1 MKALWLREVQAILG
15 REDFLKWWQSLVDL
29 EQKLLAVGSRHN
41 ELLAQVNLM
50 DFRAEFTQKNAIDSL
65 YLAGEYEDTAAQLL
79 AAASEIENKSYEAV
93 ADFESQRISASDM
106 FSRMGAVENNFL
118 NTRTEVRGLGD
129 SVKSEKDRDRG
140 EELQKLLKRKEA
152 EQARLEKEFR
162 EASTLYE
169 RENDRKISLWEEVE
183 RMWARSLEI
192 NLGVSER
199 RVKSN
204 RARREAERL
213 FKEAEQ
219 HKRSSKT
226 LRAEANEADQKKKD
240 IQQAIEELRASTRR
254 LFGCLIGEE
263 FLYWPRRENIN
274 EVYCVPINDHAEG
287 FNIELRAKN
296 IYLISRQRGVEFIE
310 PLPPAGEVPEEEDAR
325 IDDFFQRGRP
335 EHTAPQR
342 GSTATK

>member
-15 REDFLKWWQSLVDL
+15 REDFLQWWQSLVDL
-29 EQKLLAVGSRHN
+29 EQKLAAVGSRFD

-79 AAASEIENKSYEAV
+79 AEASEVENKSYEAV
-93 ADFESQRISASDM
+93 ANFESQRIYVSDL
-106 FSRMGAVENNFL
+106 FSRMGAVEHNFL
-118 NTRTEVRGLGD
+118 SAKAEAREVR
-129 SVKSEKDRDRG
+129 E
-140 EELQKLLKRKEA
+140 
-152 EQARLEKEFR
+152 RLEKELR
-162 EASTLYE
+162 EATALYE
-169 RENDRKISLWEEVE
+169 RENARKMSLWEEVE
-183 RMWARSLEI
+183 QMWARSLDI

-199 RVKSN
+199 RVKSK

-213 FKEAEQ
+213 FREAEQ

-226 LRAEANEADQKKKD
+226 LQAEAAEAEQKKKE
-240 IQQAIEELRASTRR
+240 IQQTIEDLRTSARK
-254 LFGCLIGEE
+254 LFGCLVGEE
-263 FLYWPRRENIN
+263 FLYWPRRENVN

-310 PLPPAGEVPEEEDAR
+310 PLPPAGETPEEEDGR
-325 IDDFFQRGRP
+325 IDDFFRSGRP
-335 EHTAPQR
+335 EETAL
-342 GSTATK
+342 

>member
-1 MKALWLREVQAILG
+1 MKALWLREVQTILE

-29 EQKLLAVGSRHN
+29 EQKLVTVGSRHD

-79 AAASEIENKSYEAV
+79 AEASEVENKSYEAV
-93 ADFESQRISASDM
+93 ANFESQRISVSDL
-106 FSRMGAVENNFL
+106 FSRMGAVEHNFL
-118 NTRTEVRGLGD
+118 SAQAEAREARD
-129 SVKSEKDRDRG
+129 SR
-140 EELQKLLKRKEA
+140 EA
-152 EQARLEKEFR
+152 EHVRLEKEFR
-162 EASTLYE
+162 DASAVYE
-169 RENDRKISLWEEVE
+169 RENARKMSLWEEVE
-183 RMWARSLEI
+183 QMWARSLDI

-199 RVKSN
+199 RVKSK

-219 HKRSSKT
+219 HKRSSKN
-226 LRAEANEADQKKKD
+226 LKAETNEADQKKKD
-240 IQQAIEELRASTRR
+240 IQQAIEDLRTSARR
-254 LFGCLIGEE
+254 LFGCLVGEE

-310 PLPPAGEVPEEEDAR
+310 PLSSAGEVPDEEDAR
-325 IDDFFQRGRP
+325 IDDFFQRSQSEDAAR
-335 EHTAPQR
+335 
-342 GSTATK
+342 

>member
-29 EQKLLAVGSRHN
+29 EQKLAAVGSRFD

-79 AAASEIENKSYEAV
+79 AEASEIENKSYEAV
-93 ADFESQRISASDM
+93 ANFESQRIYVSDL
-106 FSRMGAVENNFL
+106 FSRMGAVEHNFL
-118 NTRTEVRGLGD
+118 KAQT
-129 SVKSEKDRDRG
+129 DRD
-140 EELQKLLKRKEA
+140 
-152 EQARLEKEFR
+152 RLEKELR
-162 EASTLYE
+162 EATALYE
-169 RENDRKISLWEEVE
+169 RENARKMSLWEEVE
-183 RMWARSLEI
+183 QMWARSLDI

-199 RVKSN
+199 RVKSK

-213 FKEAEQ
+213 FREAEQ

-226 LRAEANEADQKKKD
+226 LQAEAAEAELKRKE
-240 IQQAIEELRASTRR
+240 IQQAIEDLRTSARK
-254 LFGCLIGEE
+254 LFGCLVGEE

-274 EVYCVPINDHAEG
+274 AVYCVPINDHAEG

-310 PLPPAGEVPEEEDAR
+310 PLPPAGEVPEEEDGR
-325 IDDFFQRGRP
+325 IDDFFRRGQP
-335 EHTAPQR
+335 GETSP
-342 GSTATK
+342 

>member
-15 REDFLKWWQSLVDL
+15 REDFLKWWRSLVDL
-29 EQKLLAVGSRHN
+29 EQKLAAVGSRFD

-79 AAASEIENKSYEAV
+79 AEASEIENKSYEAV
-93 ADFESQRISASDM
+93 ANFESQRIYVSDL
-106 FSRMGAVENNFL
+106 FSRMGAVEHNFL
-118 NTRTEVRGLGD
+118 NAQTER
-129 SVKSEKDRDRG
+129 E
-140 EELQKLLKRKEA
+140 
-152 EQARLEKEFR
+152 RLEKELR
-162 EASTLYE
+162 DATALYE
-169 RENDRKISLWEEVE
+169 RENARKMSLWEEVE
-183 RMWARSLEI
+183 QMWARCLDI

-199 RVKSN
+199 RVKSK

-219 HKRSSKT
+219 HKRSSKA
-226 LRAEANEADQKKKD
+226 LQAEAAEAEQKKKE
-240 IQQAIEELRASTRR
+240 IQQAIEDLRTSARK
-254 LFGCLIGEE
+254 LFGCLVGEE

-310 PLPPAGEVPEEEDAR
+310 PLPPAGEVPEEEDGR
-325 IDDFFQRGRP
+325 IDDFFRRGQP
-335 EHTAPQR
+335 GENAV
-342 GSTATK
+342 

>member
-29 EQKLLAVGSRHN
+29 EQKLAAVGSRFD

-79 AAASEIENKSYEAV
+79 AEASEIENKSYEAV
-93 ADFESQRISASDM
+93 ANFESQRIHVSDL
-106 FSRMGAVENNFL
+106 FSRMGALEHNFL
-118 NTRTEVRGLGD
+118 SAQTEAR
-129 SVKSEKDRDRG
+129 
-140 EELQKLLKRKEA
+140 EERE
-152 EQARLEKEFR
+152 RLEKELR
-162 EASTLYE
+162 EATVVYE
-169 RENDRKISLWEEVE
+169 RENARKLSLWEEVE
-183 RMWARSLEI
+183 QMWARSLDI

-199 RVKSN
+199 RVKSK

-219 HKRSSKT
+219 HKHSSKA
-226 LRAEANEADQKKKD
+226 LQAEATEAEQKQKE
-240 IQQAIEELRASTRR
+240 IQQAIEDLRTSARK
-254 LFGCLIGEE
+254 LFGCLVGEE
-263 FLYWPRRENIN
+263 FLYWPRRENVN

-310 PLPPAGEVPEEEDAR
+310 PLPPAGDVPEEEDGR
-325 IDDFFQRGRP
+325 IDDFFRRGRP
-335 EHTAPQR
+335 GENAV
-342 GSTATK
+342 

>member
-29 EQKLLAVGSRHN
+29 EQKLAAVGSRFD

-79 AAASEIENKSYEAV
+79 AEASEIENKSYEAV
-93 ADFESQRISASDM
+93 ANFESQRIYVSDL
-106 FSRMGAVENNFL
+106 FSRMGAVEHNFL
-118 NTRTEVRGLGD
+118 NAQTER
-129 SVKSEKDRDRG
+129 E
-140 EELQKLLKRKEA
+140 
-152 EQARLEKEFR
+152 RLEKELR
-162 EASTLYE
+162 DATALYE
-169 RENDRKISLWEEVE
+169 RENARKMSLWEEVE
-183 RMWARSLEI
+183 QMWARSLDI

-199 RVKSN
+199 RVKSK

-219 HKRSSKT
+219 HKRSSKA
-226 LRAEANEADQKKKD
+226 LQAEAAEAEQKNKE
-240 IQQAIEELRASTRR
+240 IQQAIEDLRTSARK
-254 LFGCLIGEE
+254 LFGCLVGEE

-310 PLPPAGEVPEEEDAR
+310 PLPPAGEVPGEEDGR
-325 IDDFFQRGRP
+325 IDDFFRRGQP
-335 EHTAPQR
+335 GENAV
-342 GSTATK
+342 

>member
-1 MKALWLREVQAILG
+1 MKALWLREVQAVLE

-29 EQKLLAVGSRHN
+29 EQKLLAVWSRHD
-41 ELLAQVNLM
+41 EFLAQVNLM

-79 AAASEIENKSYEAV
+79 AEASEIENKSYEA
-93 ADFESQRISASDM
+93 AAHFESQRISASDV

-118 NTRTEVRGLGD
+118 SAQTEVRGLGD
-129 SVKSEKDRDRG
+129 SIKSEKDRERG
-140 EELQKLLKRKEA
+140 EELRNLLKKKEA
-152 EQARLEKEFR
+152 EQMRLENEFR
-162 EASTLYE
+162 EAAVLYE
-169 RENDRKISLWEEVE
+169 RENSRKISLWEEVE
-183 RMWARSLEI
+183 QMWARSLER

-199 RVKSN
+199 RVKSK

-226 LRAEANEADQKKKD
+226 LQAEANEADQKKKD
-240 IQQAIEELRASTRR
+240 IQQAIEDLRTSSKR

-274 EVYCVPINDHAEG
+274 EVYCVPINDHAED

-296 IYLISRQRGVEFIE
+296 VYFISRQRGVEFIE
-310 PLPPAGEVPEEEDAR
+310 PLPPTGEVPEEEDAR

-335 EHTAPQR
+335 EHTAP
-342 GSTATK
+342 